1 MRSTNEII
9 ADLKHNIEWSQPNMR
24 YNNLMELVK
33 ELEQALNPIKEVTI
47 PETPVV
53 KETETVSISEEPL
66 VETVTTESVKTD
78 EVETPTSEET
88 PTTEETVTPKKG
100 RKPSAA

>member
-1 MRSTNEII
+1 MRNVNEII
-9 ADLKHNIEWSQPNMR
+9 TDLKYNIEWSQPNVR
-24 YNNLMELVK
+24 YNNLIELVK
-33 ELEQALNPIKEVTI
+33 ELEQALNPTSEVVV

-53 KETETVSISEEPL
+53 EETETVSISEEPL
-66 VETVTTESVKTD
+66 VETITTESVKTD
-78 EVETPTSEET
+78 EVET